1 MGALGSNVSVECC
14 AWGCVRGVRNPRSD
28 VSIRTLATNN
38 SRPGLAPKINAG

>member
-14 AWGCVRGVRNPRSD
+14 AWGYVQGVRNPQSD